1 MMKLNTLVLTGAL
14 ALCMGLAISTHA
26 LAADAKPTPAANV
39 DTDGDGIPDQAEVV
53 LGTDPEDP
61 DTDGDGINDREDP
74 NPTFLENP
82 HAKDGAPAPFVI
94 VKAQVEDN
102 YDFAKKKDA
111 PDHFELLVKN
121 NTPADLVGFSLYYSV
136 TDVKTGKVE
145 AYYKKLGQLTV
156 PGNKEARIH
165 FDTTTPGPARATAAK
180 EAGHFR
186 ANPNGSYYKTTNAKK
201 VLFDFKLD
209 GYAPVQATV
218 EKAEGG
224 AETND

>member
-1 MMKLNTLVLTGAL
+1 MMQLNTLVLTGAL

-26 LAADAKPTPAANV
+26 LAAGPTPTPAANV

-53 LGTDPEDP
+53 LGTDPENP

-111 PDHFELLVKN
+111 PDHFELLVKS
-121 NTPADLVGFSLYYSV
+121 NTAADLVGFSLYYSV

-145 AYYKKLGQLTV
+145 AYYKKLGQFTV

-165 FDTTTPGPARATAAK
+165 FDTTKDP
-180 EAGHFR
+180 GHFR

-201 VLFDFKLD
+201 VLFDLKLD